1 MTLNKNNLDIFVC
14 SHKQFKK
21 HFTNVLYKTLS
32 LGNNTELYG
41 DDIYRDDSGD
51 NISDMNGFYSEL
63 TGIYWIWK
71 NYNIKDY
78 VGICHYRRYFDF
90 WYNSPDDSEDWDVIL
105 PSIEV
110 FPETVYQHYAK
121 HHNQKDL
128 KCICDIMIEK
138 YGVSVEIIN
147 DVFNNQNG
155 MYAYNMFIFNKTI
168 FNEYCEFIFGILN
181 DYLKYHNISNMDDVY
196 NMVESN
202 KNDYLK
208 DNYPNNTIK
217 YQSRI
222 GAFLAERLMNVF
234 VKWKGLKV
242 KTYDVV
248 ISENKYEN
256 IKTTDFL

>member
-14 SHKQFKK
+14 SHKQFKSP
-21 HFTNVLYKTLS
+21 FTNVIYKTLS

-41 DDIYRDDSGD
+41 DNIYRDDSGD

-90 WYNSPDDSEDWDVIL
+90 MYETPDDIEDYDVIL
-105 PSIEV
+105 PTIEV
-110 FPETVYQHYAK
+110 FPETVYQHYEK
-121 HHNQKDL
+121 HHNVTDL
-128 KCICDIMIEK
+128 KNICDIMIEK

-147 DVFNNQNG
+147 DVFNNQRG
-155 MYAYNMFIFNKTI
+155 IHAYNMFIFNKTI
-168 FNEYCEFIFGILN
+168 FNEYCEFIFGVLN
-181 DYLKYHNISNMDDVY
+181 DYLKQHNISNMNDVY

-208 DNYPNNTIK
+208 ECYPNNTIK

-222 GAFLAERLMNVF
+222 GAFL
-234 VKWKGLKV
+234 
-242 KTYDVV
+242 
-248 ISENKYEN
+248 SE
-256 IKTTDFL
+256 